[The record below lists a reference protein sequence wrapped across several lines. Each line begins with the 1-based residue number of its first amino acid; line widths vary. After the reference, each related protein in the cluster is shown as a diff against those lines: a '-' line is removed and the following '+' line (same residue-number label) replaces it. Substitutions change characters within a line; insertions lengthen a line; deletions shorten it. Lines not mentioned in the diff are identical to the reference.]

1 MSNLDEGEGDEGE
14 NDTSQYADDVQNLL
28 LQGAENQCTDD
39 VEWAIESGVDINCV
53 NTMEES
59 ALIITV
65 KQNSI
70 CSEERNCADN
80 TILDMLLSSGANVNV
95 EDIHANSPII
105 LAMDKGCVH
114 QVKKL
119 IQVGADVNAKIIGTS
134 VLYCAVHKDNIDI
147 VEILLKE
154 GADINS
160 TTIEGCTPLMRAV
173 RNENIICIHML
184 LKGGVKVG
192 QFDAQGFNTF
202 DFLKR
207 PNENI
212 CNILYSTGEDCMT
225 DGGHSRIVSVENP
238 KLDILNIEYS
248 EPGLLLYIC
257 RDQIRQHVL
266 DVNRNLNLFCTIPH
280 LPIPSRLCNLL
291 LFDVTL
297 DL

>member
-14 NDTSQYADDVQNLL
+14 NDTSQYADDVQILL
-28 LQGAENQCTDD
+28 LQGAENQCIDD

-59 ALIITV
+59 ALIITM

-80 TILDMLLSSGANVNV
+80 MILDMLLSSGADVNA

-105 LAMDKGCVH
+105 LATDKGCVD

-119 IQVGADVNAKIIGTS
+119 IQAGADVNAKIIGTS
-134 VLYCAVHKDNIDI
+134 VLYCAVRKDNIDI

-154 GADINS
+154 GANINS
-160 TTIEGCTPLMRAV
+160 TTIEGHTPPMRAV
-173 RNENIICIHML
+173 RNENIIYIHML
-184 LKGGVKVG
+184 LKGGAKVR

-212 CNILYSTGEDCMT
+212 CNILYSAGEDCMT
-225 DGGHSRIVSVENP
+225 DDGHSRIVSVENP

-257 RDQIRQHVL
+257 RNQIR
-266 DVNRNLNLFCTIPH
+266 
-280 LPIPSRLCNLL
+280 
-291 LFDVTL
+291 
-297 DL
+297 

>member
-1 MSNLDEGEGDEGE
+1 MQE
-14 NDTSQYADDVQNLL
+14 
-28 LQGAENQCTDD
+28 AENQCTDD
-39 VEWAIESGVDINCV
+39 VKRAIESSVDINCV

-59 ALIITV
+59 ALIITM

-70 CSEERNCADN
+70 CSEERNCTDN

-105 LAMDKGCVH
+105 LATDKGCVH
-114 QVKKL
+114 QVRKL

-134 VLYCAVHKDNIDI
+134 VLYCAVCKDNIDI

-160 TTIEGCTPLMRAV
+160 TTIEGHTPLMHAV

-184 LKGGVKVG
+184 LKGGAKVR

-225 DGGHSRIVSVENP
+225 DDGHSRIVSMENP

-257 RDQIRQHVL
+257 QDQIRQHVF
-266 DVNRNLNLFCTIPH
+266 DVNRNLKSFLYNSSLTNTIQ
-280 LPIPSRLCNLL
+280 
-291 LFDVTL
+291 TL
-297 DL
+297 